1 MKRFI
6 KFLLIYLSFA
16 TITQA
21 SFVPNVPETTLQI
34 AREAEIIAAFDKPKS
49 EIVRVGIGDNNFKN
63 YDYSETNIYA
73 TAEMKVLNNNDN
85 EILSANANETIN
97 VKIQSGMFVIS
108 KNNQILEQVTGPVKF
123 ICKDGSLGIRNL
135 KRAGIQALYRG
146 DIELVKCS
154 KKTGRFHI
162 VNVLEVEDYLKGV
175 VPNEMPVSFG
185 LEALK
190 AQSIAA
196 RNYVLSPRTKAFDA
210 FDVVDSVASQ
220 VYFGANTERPL
231 SNQAVEETEGVVAI
245 YGWDLILAQ
254 YCSTS
259 GGYTESFSNAF
270 SDPTTKQFPS
280 VSKPYLIAKPDIM
293 SQQPIDTD
301 EAAELFYT
309 SKPDSYDMKSPYFR
323 WERSWTK
330 DELQTEIGKNLA
342 AQSATGFVSPSFKV
356 GDSLGNIKELKV
368 IKRGESGKIIEMEIV
383 TDSRNY
389 KIYKELVI
397 RRLFTNKGKALP
409 SANIAFK
416 QEFDENGNLTN
427 VTAYGGG
434 YGHGVGMSQY
444 GAGFMATEL
453 NFDYDKILKHYYTGI
468 TLSTKPVILSAQN
481 PSILQNFYT
490 KNKKVELIID
500 NKYKLSYFLVNIN
513 GKEEKIELSKG
524 LFNRVERVDISKH
537 IVKGK
542 NTIIY
547 YYPQD
552 EDKDKGIR
560 LFVELVAKDE

>member
-1 MKRFI
+1 MKKFI
-6 KFLLIYLSFA
+6 QFLLIYLSIA

-21 SFVPNVPETTLQI
+21 SFVPNIPETTMQI
-34 AREAEIIAAFDKPKS
+34 AREAEIKAAFEKPKS
-49 EIVRVGIGDNNFKN
+49 EIVRVGIGDINFKN
-63 YDYSETNIYA
+63 YDFNETSIFA
-73 TAEMKVLNNNDN
+73 TSNMQILNNNL
-85 EILSANANETIN
+85 EILSVNANEKIN
-97 VKIQSGMFVIS
+97 VKFQSGMFVIS

-123 ICKDGSLGIRNL
+123 VSKEGFIGITNL
-135 KRAGIQALYRG
+135 KRAGSQALYRG
-146 DIELVKCS
+146 EIELVKCN
-154 KKTGRFHI
+154 KKFGRFHI
-162 VNVLEVEDYLKGV
+162 VNIIEVEEYLKGV

-190 AQSIAA
+190 AQSVAA

-220 VYFGANTERPL
+220 VYFGANTEKPL
-231 SNQAVEETEGVVAI
+231 SNQAVEETEGIVAI

-280 VSKPYLIAKPDIM
+280 VSKPYLIAKPDMI

-301 EAAELFYT
+301 EAAEVFYT

-323 WERSWTK
+323 WERNWTK
-330 DELQTEIGKNLA
+330 DELQKEIQNNLA
-342 AQSATGFVSPSFKV
+342 AQSATGFVNPSFKV
-356 GDSLGNIKELKV
+356 GDILGNIKELKV
-368 IKRGESGKIIEMEIV
+368 LRRGESGKIIEMEIV

-397 RRLFTNKGKALP
+397 RRLFTNNGKALP

-416 QEFDENGNLTN
+416 QDFDEDGNLTN
-427 VTAYGGG
+427 ITAFGGG

-444 GAGFMATEL
+444 GAGFMASEL
-453 NFDYDKILKHYYTGI
+453 GFSFDKILKHYYTGI
-468 TLSTKPVILSAQN
+468 TLTTKPIVLSAQT

-490 KNKKVELIID
+490 KNKNIELVID

>member
-1 MKRFI
+1 MKRLI
-6 KFLLIYLSFA
+6 KFLLIYLSMA

-21 SFVPNVPETTLQI
+21 SFVPNVPETTMQI
-34 AREAEIIAAFDKPKS
+34 AREAEIRAAFDKPKS

-63 YDYSETNIYA
+63 YDFSETTIFA
-73 TAEMKVLNNNDN
+73 TSNMQIFNNNT
-85 EILSANANETIN
+85 EILSVLANEKIN
-97 VKIQSGMFVIS
+97 VKFQSGMFVIS
-108 KNNQILEQVTGPVKF
+108 KNNQILEQVIGPIKF
-123 ICKDGSLGIRNL
+123 ISKEGFLGINNL
-135 KRAGIQALYRG
+135 KRAGTQALYRG
-146 DIELVKCS
+146 EIELVKCN
-154 KKTGRFHI
+154 KKSGRFHI
-162 VNVLEVEDYLKGV
+162 VNVIEVEDYLKGV

-196 RNYVLSPRTKAFDA
+196 RNYVLSPRTKAFEA

-270 SDPTTKQFPS
+270 SDPKTKQFPS
-280 VSKPYLIAKPDIM
+280 VSKPYLIAKPDM
-293 SQQPIDTD
+293 LNQQPIDTD

-323 WERSWTK
+323 WERTWTK
-330 DELQTEIGKNLA
+330 EELQKEIQNNLA
-342 AQSATGFVSPSFKV
+342 TQSATGFVSPEFKI
-356 GDSLGNIKELKV
+356 GDTLGNIKELKV
-368 IKRGESGKIIEMEIV
+368 LKRGESGKIIEMEIV

-397 RRLFTNKGKALP
+397 RRLLTNKGKALP

-416 QEFDENGNLTN
+416 EERDENDNLLTI
-427 VTAYGGG
+427 TAYGGG

-453 NFDYDKILKHYYTGI
+453 NFDFDKILKHYYTGI
-468 TLSTKPVILSAQN
+468 TLTTKPVVLSAQN
-481 PSILQNFYT
+481 SSILQNFYT
-490 KNKKVELIID
+490 KNQNIELIID

-524 LFNRVERVDISKH
+524 LFNRVERIDISKH
-537 IVKGK
+537 VVKGK

-552 EDKDKGIR
+552 EEKDKGIR